1 MFIPCNYVVSFDP
14 SPATH
19 FEPPSWSC
27 TEEICSCAREMLA
40 SKADAPG
47 RCLGQLDHGET
58 MGKREGNYGKL
69 LILVG
74 NNLRAAE
81 WCLFWN
87 ALLFC
92 PRISSAIL
100 IFNPDTVV
108 TVSKWSKRTLPDMHP
123 TQFQRG
129 ICILH
134 DVAIPELEWT
144 FSVFFQPRK
153 PRKGTIEMRINGIY
167 LLLHFHQSHATADLQ
182 WCHRKATRGFFRLCR
197 CTGLTS
203 RRLAVSTEDVF
214 LWNDGKENATCQKNE
229 NSSGII
235 HIYWSY
241 ILIIYNHVIN
251 IYIYDQPRLYMINNQ
266 DIYDQYIM
274 LSYHI

>member
-1 MFIPCNYVVSFDP
+1 MWL
-14 SPATH
+14 ALTH
-19 FEPPSWSC
+19 PQPHILSRLHGA
-27 TEEICSCAREMLA
+27 ARRRFVA
-40 SKADAPG
+40 APG
-47 RCLGQLDHGET
+47 RCWHPRLTRPAGALGNWNMEKPW
-58 MGKREGNYGKL
+58 GKGEGNYGKL

-74 NNLRAAE
+74 NNPRAAE

-92 PRISSAIL
+92 PRISSAIF

-153 PRKGTIEMRINGIY
+153 PRKGTIEMCINGIY
-167 LLLHFHQSHATADLQ
+167 LLLHFHQSNATADL
-182 WCHRKATRGFFRLCR
+182 HGVIAKRPVG
-197 CTGLTS
+197 
-203 RRLAVSTEDVF
+203 
-214 LWNDGKENATCQKNE
+214 
-229 NSSGII
+229 SSGCATALGSHLGDWRFPRKMCFSETTAKKMPLVKRTKTVVELFTYID
-235 HIYWSY
+235 HI
-241 ILIIYNHVIN
+241 
-251 IYIYDQPRLYMINNQ
+251 
-266 DIYDQYIM
+266 
-274 LSYHI
+274 